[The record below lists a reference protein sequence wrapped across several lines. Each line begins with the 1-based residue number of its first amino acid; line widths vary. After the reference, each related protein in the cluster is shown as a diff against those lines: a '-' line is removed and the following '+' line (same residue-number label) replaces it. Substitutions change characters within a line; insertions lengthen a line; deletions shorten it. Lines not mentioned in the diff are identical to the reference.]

1 VSRRLA
7 SVAAFVLPLALY
19 VATLAP
25 TVTLEDSGEFIAGA
39 LHLGVVHPPGYPLWC
54 LLVHPFT
61 WLPFGSVAE
70 RVHLASA
77 LFAAGATWLTFV
89 VARRWTGCPGAAL
102 AGALALGASRV
113 LWSQAVIA
121 EVYTLAALFAIGLLA
136 LAVRFE
142 ASRDPRWLLALALA
156 AGLSLANHPTTG
168 LVLPALALWLL
179 ALDRR
184 RVLAPRWLA
193 AGAALFA
200 LGLAVYLYLPLRA
213 RADPPVNVGS
223 PTTLAKTLEHVSRA
237 AYRADAPTHAGGGP
251 GDLARHVG
259 EAWLG
264 TARAF
269 GAPLA
274 LLAVAGAGLLLRERR
289 DLFAVTL
296 GIALLSTIG
305 VNLAAPS
312 QANAWG
318 LFVHR
323 VFYLPTHVVAAL
335 WLAFG
340 AREAIA
346 WAGRGGAGGRALA
359 GGALAALVV
368 ATAWWNLPHAGRR
381 GDTSA
386 RDFALDLLDSAPYS
400 SGFLPLSDEV
410 VYPLVYLRLVEGV
423 RRDVRVLDPS
433 FGWKQESVATV
444 LSDLPLGE
452 NLRRADAR
460 LESYA
465 AVPRGLAYQVVP
477 RGEAPAR
484 GWASFTELPHPPRDA
499 SLDIAR
505 EDRFADAVKARY
517 AAYHAR
523 VGAKRAAA
531 GDPDSARAAF
541 ARAEALNPGDAF
553 VAVLLFEIYRDF
565 GLHRDRWE
573 TLLRGALADYDRN
586 VDPAIDRYYPVTRA
600 EIERL
605 LGAAR
610 AADPG

>member
-1 VSRRLA
+1 VPGRLA
-7 SVAAFVLPLALY
+7 SAAAFVLPLALY

-61 WLPFGSVAE
+61 WIPFGSVAE

-77 LFAAGATWLTFV
+77 LFAAGATWLAFL
-89 VARRWTGCPGAAL
+89 VARRWTHSTGAAL
-102 AGALALGASRV
+102 AAALALGVSRV
-113 LWSQAVIA
+113 FWSQAVIA

-142 ASRDPRWLLALALA
+142 ESREPRWLLALALA

-168 LVLPALALWLL
+168 LVLPALGLWVL

-184 RVLAPRWLA
+184 AVLAPRVLA
-193 AGAALFA
+193 ASAALFA
-200 LGLAVYLYLPLRA
+200 LGLAVHLYLPLRA
-213 RADPPVNVGS
+213 RSDPPVNVGS
-223 PTTLAKTLEHVSRA
+223 PTTLARTLEHVSRA
-237 AYRADAPTHAGGGP
+237 AYRAEAGARRGGP
-251 GDLARHVG
+251 ADLARHVG

-264 TARAF
+264 TARSF
-269 GAPLA
+269 GPPLA
-274 LLAVAGAGLLLRERR
+274 LLALAGAVLLLRERR
-289 DLFAVTL
+289 DLFAVTA
-296 GIALLSTIG
+296 GIALLNTVG

-312 QANAWG
+312 EASAWG
-318 LFVHR
+318 VFVHR
-323 VFYLPTHVVAAL
+323 VFYLPTHLMAAL

-340 AREAIA
+340 ARGALA
-346 WAGRGGAGGRALA
+346 WAGGSHARRALA
-359 GGALAALVV
+359 GGALAGLVV
-368 ATAWWNLPHAGRR
+368 GTAAWNLPHAGRR

-410 VYPLVYLRLVEGV
+410 VYPLVYLHLVEGV

-433 FGWKQESVATV
+433 FGWKQEPVAAV

-460 LESYA
+460 LEGYA
-465 AVPRGLAYQVVP
+465 AVPRGLAYQLVP
-477 RGEAPAR
+477 KGEAPAG

-499 SLDIAR
+499 AFAGAR
-505 EDRFADAVKARY
+505 EDRFTDAVRARY

-523 VGAKRAAA
+523 VGAKRAAE
-531 GDPDSARAAF
+531 GDRGAAEAAF
-541 ARAEALNPGDAF
+541 ARAEALDPGDAF

-565 GLHRDRWE
+565 GLHRDRRE
-573 TLLRGALADYDRN
+573 ALLRRALADYDRN
-586 VDPAIDRYYPVTRA
+586 VDPAIDRYYPVTRP
-600 EIERL
+600 EIEGL
-605 LGAAR
+605 IETIR
-610 AADPG
+610 AGTPG